1 MVLGFEDDESYRK
14 SSATLCKSM
23 NEEKEKVKNLTAMHE
38 EEEKIEVR
46 NKEPI
51 TLPYSTWLF
60 QSILQLKF
68 GFRVYT
74 LQQN

>member
-1 MVLGFEDDESYRK
+1 
-14 SSATLCKSM
+14 M
-23 NEEKEKVKNLTAMHE
+23 NEEKEKVKNLTAMH

-60 QSILQLKF
+60 ESILQLEF

-74 LQQN
+74 LSAKLMLK

>member
-1 MVLGFEDDESYRK
+1 
-14 SSATLCKSM
+14 M